1 MLNLMIENSGKRAIL
16 HCSGNLVAGQES
28 TLLNTIESLE
38 SCHIVVLVLDLTG
51 VSGIDA
57 RGLGAL
63 VGVKRWAFDAGVR
76 LQLVPSNAVQELL
89 ELTRL
94 SSEFE
99 LCSPR
104 TFPVYP
110 PRINGIAGAAADE

>member
-1 MLNLMIENSGKRAIL
+1 MLNVMIENSGNLAIL
-16 HCSGNLVAGQES
+16 YCLGRIVAGQETW
-28 TLLNTIESLE
+28 TLFNAVESLKPGR
-38 SCHIVVLVLDLTG
+38 VVVLDLTG

-63 VGVKRWAFDAGVR
+63 LALKQWAVGAGVK

-89 ELTRL
+89 DLTRL

-99 LCSPR
+99 LRSPEN
-104 TFPVYP
+104 FLVDSWEP
-110 PRINGIAGAAADE
+110 NGISVAADD